1 MIPFSV
7 LISWMYTS
15 LQEVGESIENP
26 FEGGAND
33 VPIAQV
39 ARMIE
44 VELRTLLGEAGL
56 PPLLRP
62 KNNII
67 L

>member
-1 MIPFSV
+1 M
-7 LISWMYTS
+7 ISWIYTS
-15 LQEVGESIENP
+15 LQQVGKSTKTP

-33 VPIAQV
+33 VPIAQI

-44 VELRTLLGEAGL
+44 VEVRELLGDTDL
-56 PPLLRP
+56 PPLLRA